1 MGAVCFAVSNDL
13 PAMLHIL
20 ELSDQPQHTYS
31 TVAMLYRPSAEI
43 SSTFISPSALLNS
56 N

>member
-1 MGAVCFAVSNDL
+1 MGAVCFAVSQDR
-13 PAMLHIL
+13 PAMLHIP
-20 ELSDQPQHTYS
+20 ELSDQPQYTYP
-31 TVAMLYRPSAEI
+31 TVATLYHPSTEI